1 VHGGDAIEWNA
12 EAVGGAGTE
21 VDGGAV
27 AAVGDG
33 HREGAASVG
42 DAYSGAAGE
51 PGVGGGDAPVLVRL
65 AAIRGAAVII
75 RVISSS
81 CYWPSV
87 AS

>member
-1 VHGGDAIEWNA
+1 VHGGDAIERNA
-12 EAVGGAGTE
+12 EAVGGAGAEIQTC
-21 VDGGAV
+21 AV

-42 DAYSGAAGE
+42 DAHSGAAGE
-51 PGVGGGDAPVLVRL
+51 PGVGGADAPVLVGL
-65 AAIRGAAVII
+65 AAIGDAAVII